1 MVIESAEKEREKES
15 LPSILEDSGELSEQE
30 KNNESDILRLSLQI
44 EEERKVLEEEKKQI
58 AFERQSLAEEKR
70 RFEQEK
76 KDLERMR
83 SQQELLAKPV
93 VKELPKPVVK
103 ELPKPVVKE
112 LPKPVVKELPKPIVK
127 EQPKPVVKEQPKPV
141 VKEQPK
147 PVIKEQLKPIVKE
160 QPKPEEDM
168 NIKPIFRRD
177 NIQRQLRESYSPIQ
191 NSVRKEEKPELAQ
204 PRLSYS
210 LQGQSE
216 DILSLPND
224 QLPIYSYQQL
234 TVFSI
239 LMMIIIL

>member
-1 MVIESAEKEREKES
+1 MAIETAEKEREKES

-30 KNNESDILRLSLQI
+30 KNNEPDILRLSLQI

-112 LPKPVVKELPKPIVK
+112 LPKPVVKE
-127 EQPKPVVKEQPKPV
+127 QP
-141 VKEQPK
+141 
-147 PVIKEQLKPIVKE
+147 KPIVKE

-239 LMMIIIL
+239 LMMMIIL